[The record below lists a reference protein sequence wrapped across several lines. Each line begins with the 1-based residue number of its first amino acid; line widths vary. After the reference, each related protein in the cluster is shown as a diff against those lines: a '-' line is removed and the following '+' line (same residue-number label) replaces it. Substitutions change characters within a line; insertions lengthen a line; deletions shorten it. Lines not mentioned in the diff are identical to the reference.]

1 MKKSLMG
8 IVILSI
14 FLSANEHVEEIE
26 IPKVSMETRVE
37 NIEKTYK
44 RIEDLNVSLSKRFAR
59 LKKVLLEIQKEF
71 DNQEC
76 LEKEQ
81 SIDLISLELED
92 LDKGNKNYKVFED
105 TKKSLEASFK
115 KICKGK

>member
-8 IVILSI
+8 ILILSI
-14 FLSANEHVEEIE
+14 FLSADENVEVIE

-44 RIEDLNVSLSKRFAR
+44 RIEDLNVSLSKRFTE
-59 LKKVLLEIQKEF
+59 LKKVLLEIQKDF

-81 SIDLISLELED
+81 SIDLITLELED
-92 LDKGNKNYKVFED
+92 LDKLNKNYKVFED
-105 TKKSLEASFK
+105 AKKSLEVSFK
-115 KICKGK
+115 KACKGN